1 MHSVAT
7 DVCCLKMFFVL
18 VAYIQFLSKNCLY
31 YSRRKKIPKFNY
43 KIDMIKIFFVCLTP
57 GKVLSYHH
65 KNLYLFCSLGL
76 MNNARRAFCSVAWVH
91 SIQRVLNSR
100 KCSETPLALG
110 VGMEGLRFLLMCTV
124 KTDREA
130 WCAAIHGVAKSL
142 TRLSEW
148 TELNSQGH
156 QNIVSPWASFRR
168 YFILLGITTPPCQIP
183 PTLMSFDELTVYYS
197 NCNNNGQFIINL
209 EDAWIGKV
217 MNDFWDL
224 SEVSQDSWLV

>member
-142 TRLSEW
+142 TRLGEW
-148 TELNSQGH
+148 TEQSRPSKH
-156 QNIVSPWASFRR
+156 SVSLSIFQE
-168 YFILLGITTPPCQIP
+168 ILYTARNHHPS
-183 PTLMSFDELTVYYS
+183 MSDSSNTDVFWWTYS
-197 NCNNNGQFIINL
+197 L
-209 EDAWIGKV
+209 
-217 MNDFWDL
+217 L
-224 SEVSQDSWLV
+224 